1 MTRHIQKGDVAG
13 KVHIFF
19 NTADPDGLAALTM
32 QVAPIPG
39 ERCLVDNDGIGRG
52 RDAAVGR
59 MQENANSAWRIY

>member
-1 MTRHIQKGDVAG
+1 
-13 KVHIFF
+13 
-19 NTADPDGLAALTM
+19 M